1 MTTLTKPLINI
12 SDYLN
17 QDIVITSKKHAIEN
31 CGGLSK
37 VSKMRM
43 LNEFGKLIQV
53 YSYNL
58 PATEC
63 KVGSILAKDVP
74 NSTCS
79 GCYALGGLY
88 ELYGH
93 NKPGSALYRRLDH
106 VLHNPLWRY
115 AMVYLIEH
123 DTKPIK
129 GVKYFRFHDAGDIQN
144 DKHLEDIIWICEQ
157 LPGIKFWLPSR
168 EHSIIQKYI
177 ESGHEIPSNLNIRMS
192 AYMND
197 ARPPKF
203 RISGFTTSTVI
214 KNKKPDYKTWICPA
228 TIKNNPKNCG
238 NCSSCW
244 NKKIPNISYFYH

>member
-1 MTTLTKPLINI
+1 MTTITKPLIEI
-12 SDYLN
+12 SDYPSR
-17 QDIVITSKKHAIEN
+17 DIVITSKKHAIEN
-31 CGGLSK
+31 TGGLSA
-37 VSKMRM
+37 VSKIRM

-63 KVGSILAKDVP
+63 NVGKILVNVE

-88 ELYGH
+88 EMYGH
-93 NKPGSALYRRLDH
+93 NKPGSALYKRLDH
-106 VLHNPLWRY
+106 VLNNPLWKY
-115 AMVYLIEH
+115 AMAYLIEH

-144 DKHLEDIIWICEQ
+144 EKHLADIIWICEQ
-157 LPGIKFWLPSR
+157 LPQIKFWLPSR
-168 EHSIIQKYI
+168 EHSVIQKYI
-177 ESGHEIPSNLNIRMS
+177 ELGHEIPANLNIRMS

-197 ARPPKF
+197 ARPQNF

-214 KNKKPDYKTWICPA
+214 KDKKPDYKTWICPA

-238 NCSSCW
+238 ACNSCW
-244 NKKIPNISYFYH
+244 NKKIDNVSYNFH